1 MNSRINA
8 MAVSFD
14 FVRVHET
21 NFTDWNFA
29 WIGSYSKY
37 LWIVGNGGAA
47 RVKWNLP
54 GQELR

>member
-1 MNSRINA
+1 